1 MATATDN
8 RRANG
13 RAVLGVGVAVVLLG
27 ALFVSLDIDAI
38 LRALADADLRTV
50 GLAAAASLAAQL
62 CWSLTTAMI
71 LEGVDGS
78 LPRGRVQLGYLS
90 GTFGKQ
96 VLPLGNAGGSA
107 ILAYVIAEDLDRRFR
122 EVFPA
127 VTASELLVFAGSIG
141 VAAMGLGAMLVDPYA
156 GVPGWVVLTLLTAS
170 VVVLVGGGAVLA
182 YRRHVVASL
191 VETTAALVRAT
202 VGRVSTRV
210 HRGLAPGRVSN
221 GTARF
226 LESFGAATGDT
237 RRVTAASVLA
247 VVGWLCFSLALF
259 YGLAAVGVAVSLGLA
274 LFLTPASGVV
284 TLLPTPGG
292 LGTTEL
298 GLTAF
303 VTVLT
308 TAPPELVAAGVILY
322 RLVTYWLVVAVGGL
336 ASVYLSA
343 TVWHALD

>member
-8 RRANG
+8 RRANS

-27 ALFVSLDIDAI
+27 ALFLSLDVSAI
-38 LRALADADLRTV
+38 LRALADADLATV
-50 GLAAAASLAAQL
+50 GLAASASLAAQL
-62 CWSLTTAMI
+62 CWSLTTAVI
-71 LEGVDGS
+71 LEGVDGDV
-78 LPRGRVQLGYLS
+78 PRGRVQLGYLA

-107 ILAYVIAEDLDRRFR
+107 ILAYVLAEDLDRRFR

-141 VAAMGLGAMLVDPYA
+141 VAAVGLGVLLVGPSA
-156 GVPGWVVLTLLTAS
+156 GVPVWVVLALLS
-170 VVVLVGGGAVLA
+170 VSVLVLVGGGAVLA
-182 YRRHVVASL
+182 YRRHVVARL
-191 VETTAALVRAT
+191 VATTAALVRAT
-202 VGRVSTRV
+202 VGRVSARV

-221 GTARF
+221 GTAQF
-226 LESFGAATGDT
+226 LEAFGAATGDT
-237 RRVTAASVLA
+237 RRVTVASVLA
-247 VVGWLCFSLALF
+247 VVGWLCFSLAFF
-259 YGLAAVGVAVSLGLA
+259 YGLGAVGVAVPIGLA

-298 GLTAF
+298 GLTAL
-303 VTVLT
+303 VVVLT
-308 TAPPELVAAGVILY
+308 AAPPELVAAGVILY
-322 RLVTYWLVVAVGGL
+322 RLVTYWLVVVVGGL